1 MPVEFIGMIG
11 VKPSEDNAAV
21 HIIGGGISTDYLCDF
36 TRAHEDAGFDQV
48 LVGYTSAAADGLHV
62 AQAAAACTRR
72 IKFLIAHR
80 PGFVQPTLAARKFA
94 TLDHFTGGRV
104 SVHIISGGH
113 DIEQRR
119 DGDWADHDARYRRTD
134 EYLSVLRRTLNDR
147 QPFDFRGEFY
157 QVEGANADVWPTQ
170 PGGIPIYFGG
180 ASDIAFETGV
190 KHCDVYM
197 MWGEPRASI
206 AQTIARVREMAARHD
221 RSPRLSVS
229 FRPIIA
235 ATEDAAWEKA
245 ERYLAKVS
253 KLSKQPLDFRPQSRG
268 SQRLLEYAAQG
279 DIHDERLWMPIAA
292 ATGAAGNTS
301 ALVGTPDQVA
311 EALLAYYDL
320 GVTTILIRGF
330 EPLPDAR
337 EYGRELIPAVKAE
350 VAKRDATAARQP
362 AAVR

>member
-1 MPVEFIGMIG
+1 M
-11 VKPSEDNAAV
+11 
-21 HIIGGGISTDYLCDF
+21 
-36 TRAHEDAGFDQV
+36 

-62 AQAAAACTRR
+62 AQAAAGCTER

-94 TLDHFTGGRV
+94 NARFLHRRARLGAYHLGRARCRGSAATATGPTTTRATGAPMNTSR
-104 SVHIISGGH
+104 SCGARSAAARRSISQASSTASRGPGS
-113 DIEQRR
+113 DI
-119 DGDWADHDARYRRTD
+119 
-134 EYLSVLRRTLNDR
+134 
-147 QPFDFRGEFY
+147 
-157 QVEGANADVWPTQ
+157 WPLQ
-170 PGGIPIYFGG
+170 EGGIPIYFGG

-206 AQTIARVREMAARHD
+206 ARTISRVHELAARYG
-221 RSPRLSVS
+221 RRPRLSVS

-235 ATEDAAWEKA
+235 ASEDAAWEKA

-253 KLSKQPLDFRPQSRG
+253 ALAKQPLDFRPQSRG
-268 SQRLLEYAAQG
+268 SQRLLEWAAQG

-320 GVTTILIRGF
+320 GVSTILIRGF
-330 EPLPDAR
+330 DPLPDAV
-337 EYGRELIPAVKAE
+337 EYGRELIPAVRAE
-350 VAKRDATAARQP
+350 AAKRDAAAARAQQP
-362 AAVR
+362 AAAR